1 MLDRVRHTNTLFLE
15 RRHSWPSF
23 PKRLSFCRY
32 IFPFFGLYTSLIPWF
47 WYFSWILVVL
57 QHFRWLLYIFT
68 ALFWAWLFTVY
79 VKRDVLVCGLVI
91 IYVKCLIAIIMQFL
105 LFHFWCSLSFFF
117 YFLLKCYCV
126 CDVVLYN
133 IFEEKKLSGMCWYW
147 LESNQERCQSVD
159 LWLQL
164 LCFSVHIWL
173 LWWFDVLLYTTVDVT
188 AVSGLSVKMCPS
200 FWDYF
205 QCPCFMFNLFVFV
218 PFNLY
223 FPMR

>member
-1 MLDRVRHTNTLFLE
+1 MLDRVRHTNTLFPE

-23 PKRLSFCRY
+23 PKKIEFLQVDFPILWFIHLFDSLVLIFFVDPCYLTTFQMIIVYFYCFVLGLIIYCICEAWRAGVRIGYY
-32 IFPFFGLYTSLIPWF
+32 IFEVLDCYYYAIFIVSL
-47 WYFSWILVVL
+47 LM
-57 QHFRWLLYIFT
+57 Q
-68 ALFWAWLFTVY
+68 
-79 VKRDVLVCGLVI
+79 
-91 IYVKCLIAIIMQFL
+91 LI
-105 LFHFWCSLSFFF
+105 FFF

-173 LWWFDVLLYTTVDVT
+173 LWWSDVLLYTTVGVT
-188 AVSGLSVKMCPS
+188 AVSGLSVKMCPA

-205 QCPCFMFNLFVFV
+205 QCPCFMFN
-218 PFNLY
+218 
-223 FPMR
+223 